1 MKILIQD
8 IIYKRNL
15 TLRQAALLTG
25 IPKSTLEDTAATEEC
40 HERHDGTVAKG
51 LKVRITDLFDSPY
64 QISVRESGQMSKNT
78 NFRPKISY
86 Y

>member
-1 MKILIQD
+1 MYNFPTSGNYNVMKILIQD

-25 IPKSTLEDTAATEEC
+25 IPKSTLEDICSGRMPRIDTMESI
-40 HERHDGTVAKG
+40 AKG

-64 QISVRESGQMSKNT
+64 K
-78 NFRPKISY
+78 
-86 Y
+86 